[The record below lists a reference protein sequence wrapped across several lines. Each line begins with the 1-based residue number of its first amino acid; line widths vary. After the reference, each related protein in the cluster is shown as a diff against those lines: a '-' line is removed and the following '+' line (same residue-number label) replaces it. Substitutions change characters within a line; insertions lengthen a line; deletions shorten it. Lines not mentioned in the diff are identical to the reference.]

1 MSERLA
7 RLAESHG
14 IEIAYISEL
23 GERQRIDDT
32 AIRALLTALG
42 VDPDSGEEG
51 TFASAQHKPS
61 LTCALPPAIAAGRS
75 WGVACQLYGLR
86 SDRNLGIGDFE
97 DLARLAA
104 IAAAE
109 GASFVGVN
117 PIHALFLSDPGRY
130 SPYSPS
136 SRRFLNPFYIA
147 IDRLEG
153 GPEAVE
159 ALRAREPGLFAGL
172 DGDLVDYHKA
182 GRLKRALLEAV
193 FAGRI
198 ADIRDEQAFER
209 FREAGGDSLAGFALF
224 EAISQ
229 RQVEGGSHAG
239 WHSWPEDL
247 QDRFSDAVT
256 RFGEAN
262 ADLVLFHTWLQFEA
276 EEQLADAQARA
287 RGAGMHIGL
296 YLDLAVGVA
305 PDGAET
311 WMDPSLTVGNAR
323 VGSPPDM
330 FNSQGQD
337 WGLAPL
343 SPKALADRD
352 YRPMR
357 EAFEALTRHA
367 GAVRIDHAMGLARL
381 WWIPDGASS
390 AGGGYVRYPLG
401 AMIDSVAA
409 ASQANHCLVVGE
421 DLGTVPAGF
430 RGVMEEAQVLSYRVL
445 YFERHG
451 ETAFLPPEAYPHLGL
466 ACISTHDLATL
477 AGWWRGLDVKLREEV
492 GTQDAAATQRDLRQ
506 RGRDRL
512 ALILALVDAKLLPAG
527 MEDFSTG
534 EAALPETLPDALAVA
549 LHRFIARTPA
559 LLVTVQLDDMLGSE
573 RQSNLPGTTDQ
584 YPNWR
589 IRSPTTLENLAA
601 DERFRRLATA
611 MREERPAAS

>member
-1 MSERLA
+1 MA

-14 IEIAYISEL
+14 IEIAYVSEL
-23 GERQRIDDT
+23 GERQRIDDD
-32 AIRALLTALG
+32 AIRGLLEALG
-42 VDPDSGEEG
+42 VDPETGEEG
-51 TFASAQHKPS
+51 TFASAQHRPS
-61 LTCALPPAIAAGRS
+61 LTCALPRVVADGRK

-86 SDRNLGIGDFE
+86 SERSLGIGDFE
-97 DLARLAA
+97 DLARLAT

-136 SRRFLNPFYIA
+136 TRRFLSPFYIA
-147 IDRLEG
+147 VDRLEG
-153 GPEAVE
+153 GAEAIA
-159 ALRAREPGLFAGL
+159 ALRSQKPDLFAGL
-172 DGDLVDYHKA
+172 DEDLLDYGAA
-182 GRLKRALLEAV
+182 GGLKRTLLKAV
-193 FAGRI
+193 FAARI
-198 ADIRDEQAFER
+198 EEIRDEQAFER
-209 FREAGGDSLAGFALF
+209 FREAGGEALAGFALF
-224 EAISQ
+224 EAISE
-229 RQVEGGSHAG
+229 RQVAAGSYAG
-239 WHSWPEDL
+239 WHSWPEGMK
-247 QDRFSDAVT
+247 DRASTEVA
-256 RFGEAN
+256 RFREEN

-287 RGAGMHIGL
+287 RSAGMTIGL

-311 WMDPSLTVGNAR
+311 WMDPSLTVASAR

-381 WWIPDGASS
+381 WWIPDGVSS

-409 ASQANHCLVVGE
+409 ASQANDCLVVGE

-430 RGVMEEAQVLSYRVL
+430 RGVMEETQVLSYRVL

-451 ETAFLPPEAYPHLGL
+451 DIDFLPPEAYPPLAL

-477 AGWWRGLDVKLREEV
+477 AGWWRGLDIRLREEV
-492 GTQDAAATQRDLRQ
+492 GTQDAAATRRDLGQ
-506 RGRDRL
+506 RERDRL
-512 ALILALVDAKLLPAG
+512 ALVIALADARLLPSG
-527 MEDFSTG
+527 MDDLASG
-534 EAALPETLPDALAVA
+534 EAGLPETLPDSLAIA
-549 LHRFIARTPA
+549 LHRFIARTPS
-559 LLVTVQLDDMLGSE
+559 LLVAVQLDDMLGSE
-573 RQSNLPGTTDQ
+573 KQSNLPGTTDQ

-589 IRSPTTLENLAA
+589 IRSSTSIEDIAA
-601 DERFRRLATA
+601 DERFRRLAAA
-611 MREERPAAS
+611 MREERPSAT

>member
-1 MSERLA
+1 MSADLA

-23 GERQRIDDT
+23 GERQRIDDA
-32 AIRALLTALG
+32 AIRGLLAALG
-42 VDPDSGEEG
+42 VDPEAGEEG
-51 TFASAQHKPS
+51 SFEAAQHKPR
-61 LTCALPPAIAAGRS
+61 LTCALPEAVADGRA

-86 SDRNLGIGDFE
+86 SERNLGIGDFE

-104 IAAAE
+104 IAAGE

-117 PIHALFLSDPGRY
+117 PIHALFLSDAGRY

-153 GPEAVE
+153 GPAALA
-159 ALRAREPGLFAGL
+159 ALRAEQPELFAGL
-172 DGDLVDYHKA
+172 DDDLVDYDAA
-182 GRLKRALLEAV
+182 GRLKRALLAAV
-193 FAGRI
+193 FAQRI
-198 ADIRDEQAFER
+198 DEIRDDQAFER
-209 FREAGGDSLAGFALF
+209 FREAGGESLAGFALF

-229 RQVEGGSHAG
+229 RQVEAGSYAG
-239 WHSWPEDL
+239 WHAWPAGL
-247 QDRFSDAVT
+247 QDRSSAETT
-256 RFGEAN
+256 RFGAAE

-276 EEQLADAQARA
+276 EEQLAEAQARA
-287 RGAGMHIGL
+287 RGAGMTIGL

-352 YRPMR
+352 YKPMR
-357 EAFEALTRHA
+357 DAFGALTRHA

-381 WWIPDGASS
+381 WWIPDGVAS
-390 AGGGYVRYPLG
+390 AGGGYVRYALG
-401 AMIDSVAA
+401 AMVDSVAA
-409 ASQANHCLVVGE
+409 ASQANNCLVVGE
-421 DLGTVPAGF
+421 DLGTVPPGF
-430 RGVMEEAQVLSYRVL
+430 RAVMEESQILSYRVL

-451 ETAFLPPEAYPHLGL
+451 ETQFLPPEAYPRLGL

-492 GTQDAAATQRDLRQ
+492 GTQDAAATKRDLGQ
-506 RGRDRL
+506 RERDRL
-512 ALILALVDAKLLPAG
+512 ALILALVEERLLPEG
-527 MEDFSTG
+527 MDDLASG
-534 EAALPETLPDALAVA
+534 EAELPETLPEALSVA
-549 LHRFIARTPA
+549 LHRFVARTPS

-589 IRSPTTLENLAA
+589 IRSPVMIEELAA
-601 DERFRRLATA
+601 DARFRRLAAA
-611 MREERPAAS
+611 MREERPSAS

>member
-23 GERQRIDDT
+23 GVRQRIDDA
-32 AIRALLTALG
+32 AIRGLLTALG
-42 VDPDSGEEG
+42 VDPDSGDEG
-51 TFASAQHKPS
+51 TFESAQHRPS
-61 LTCALPPAIAAGRS
+61 LTCALPEAVAGSRR

-86 SDRNLGIGDFE
+86 SERNLGIGDFE
-97 DLARLAA
+97 DLARLAT
-104 IAAAE
+104 IAAGE

-117 PIHALFLSDPGRY
+117 PIHALFLSDAGRF

-153 GPEAVE
+153 GSAAVDT
-159 ALRAREPGLFAGL
+159 LRAREPGLFAGL
-172 DGDLVDYHKA
+172 DGDLVDYGAA
-182 GRLKRALLEAV
+182 GRLKRTLLKTI
-193 FAGRI
+193 FAARV
-198 ADIRDEQAFER
+198 DEIRDEQAFER
-209 FREAGGDSLAGFALF
+209 FREAGGESLAGFALF
-224 EAISQ
+224 EAISEQ
-229 RQVEGGSHAG
+229 QVETGSYAG
-239 WHSWPEDL
+239 WHAWPAGL
-247 QDRFSDAVT
+247 QDRSSADVE
-256 RFGEAN
+256 RFGDEH

-287 RGAGMHIGL
+287 RGAGMTIGL

-311 WMDPSLTVGNAR
+311 WIDPSLTVGDAR

-352 YRPMR
+352 YKPLR

-381 WWIPDGASS
+381 WWIPHGVSS

-409 ASQANHCLVVGE
+409 ASRENDCLVVGE

-430 RGVMEEAQVLSYRVL
+430 RAVMEEAQVLSYRVL

-451 ETAFLPPEAYPHLGL
+451 ETQFLPPEAYPHLGL

-477 AGWWRGLDVKLREEV
+477 AGWWQGLDVKLREEV
-492 GTQDAAATQRDLRQ
+492 GTQDATATERDLVQ
-506 RGRDRL
+506 RERDRL
-512 ALILALVDAKLLPAG
+512 ALILALAEARLLPPG
-527 MEDFSTG
+527 MDDVATG
-534 EAALPETLPDALAVA
+534 EAELPETLPDSLAIA

-589 IRSPTTLENLAA
+589 IRSPTSLEDLAA
-601 DERFRRLATA
+601 DERFRRLAAA
-611 MREERPAAS
+611 MREERPSAP

>member
-1 MSERLA
+1 M
-7 RLAESHG
+7 AESHG

-23 GERQRIDDT
+23 GERQRIDDD
-32 AIRALLTALG
+32 AIRGLLAALG
-42 VDPDSGEEG
+42 VDPETGEEG
-51 TFASAQHKPS
+51 SFESAQHKPS
-61 LTCALPPAIAAGRS
+61 LTCALPQAVADGRR

-86 SDRNLGIGDFE
+86 SERNRGIGDFE
-97 DLARLAA
+97 DLARLAT
-104 IAAAE
+104 IAAGA
-109 GASFVGVN
+109 GASFIGVN
-117 PIHALFLSDPGRY
+117 PIHALFLSDAGRY

-147 IDRLEG
+147 IDRLDG
-153 GPEAVE
+153 GAAAVD
-159 ALRAREPGLFAGL
+159 ALSAEEPDLFAGL
-172 DGDLVDYHKA
+172 DGDLVDYDAA
-182 GRLKRALLEAV
+182 GRLKRRLLKAV
-193 FAGRI
+193 FTAR
-198 ADIRDEQAFER
+198 ADEIRDEQAFER
-209 FREAGGDSLAGFALF
+209 FREAGGESLAGFALF
-224 EAISQ
+224 EAISE
-229 RQVEGGSHAG
+229 RQVETGSYAG
-239 WHSWPEDL
+239 WHSWPEAL
-247 QDRFSDAVT
+247 KDRASADVV
-256 RFGEAN
+256 RFGEEN

-276 EEQLADAQARA
+276 EEQLAEAQARA
-287 RGAGMHIGL
+287 RGAGMTIGL

-352 YRPMR
+352 YKPMR

-381 WWIPDGASS
+381 WWIPDGVSS

-409 ASQANHCLVVGE
+409 ASQANDCLVVGE

-430 RGVMEEAQVLSYRVL
+430 RSVMEEAQVLSYRVL

-451 ETAFLPPEAYPHLGL
+451 ETQFLPPEAYPHLGL

-492 GTQDAAATQRDLRQ
+492 GTQDAAATKRDLGQ
-506 RGRDRL
+506 RERDRL
-512 ALILALVDAKLLPAG
+512 ALILALVEARLLPDG
-527 MEDFSTG
+527 MDDLASG
-534 EAALPETLPDALAVA
+534 EAALPDTLPDSLAIA

-589 IRSPTTLENLAA
+589 IRSPTSLDDLAA
-601 DERFRRLATA
+601 DERFRRLAAA
-611 MREERPAAS
+611 MREERPSAT

>member
-1 MSERLA
+1 VSERLA

-14 IEIAYISEL
+14 IEISYISEL
-23 GERQRIDDT
+23 GERQHIEDA
-32 AIRALLTALG
+32 AIRGLLVALG
-42 VDPDSGEEG
+42 EDPDSDQEGEFE
-51 TFASAQHKPS
+51 AAQHRPT
-61 LTCALPPAIAAGRS
+61 LTCALPEAVAGGRA

-86 SDRNLGIGDFE
+86 SERNLGIGDFE
-97 DLARLAA
+97 DLARLAE
-104 IAAAE
+104 IAGGE
-109 GASFVGVN
+109 GAAFVGVN
-117 PIHALFLSDPGRY
+117 PIHALFLSEAGRY

-153 GPEAVE
+153 GPA
-159 ALRAREPGLFAGL
+159 AIATLREKKPELFDGL
-172 DGDLVDYHKA
+172 DGDLVDYGAA

-193 FAGRI
+193 FARRVEEI
-198 ADIRDEQAFER
+198 ADDQAFER
-209 FREAGGDSLAGFALF
+209 FREAGGDALAGFALF

-239 WHSWPEDL
+239 WHGWPAEL
-247 QDRFSDAVT
+247 QDRFGAEVA
-256 RFGEAN
+256 RFGEEN
-262 ADLVLFHTWLQFEA
+262 SDLVLFHAWLQFEA
-276 EEQLADAQARA
+276 EEQLAEAQARA
-287 RGAGMHIGL
+287 RGAGMRIGL

-311 WMDPSLTVGNAR
+311 WMDPSLTVRGAR

-352 YRPMR
+352 YKPMR
-357 EAFEALTRHA
+357 DAFGALTRHA

-381 WWIPDGASS
+381 WWIPEGVSS
-390 AGGGYVRYPLG
+390 SSGGYVRYALG
-401 AMIDSVAA
+401 AMVDSVAA
-409 ASQANHCLVVGE
+409 ASQENHCLVVGE
-421 DLGTVPAGF
+421 DLGTVPPGF
-430 RGVMEEAQVLSYRVL
+430 RSVMEEAQILSYRVL

-451 ETAFLPPEAYPHLGL
+451 ETRFLPPDAYPRLGL

-477 AGWWRGLDVKLREEV
+477 AGWWRGLDVRLREEV
-492 GTQDAAATQRDLRQ
+492 GTQDAEATQRDLGQ
-506 RGRDRL
+506 RKRDRL
-512 ALILALVDAKLLPAG
+512 ALILALVEEKLLPEGLEHLA
-527 MEDFSTG
+527 TG
-534 EAALPETLPDALAVA
+534 DTDMPETLPEALSVA

-559 LLVTVQLDDMLGSE
+559 LLVTIQLDDMLGSE

-589 IRSPTTLENLAA
+589 IRSPAAIEELAA
-601 DERFRRLATA
+601 HGRFRRLAAA
-611 MREERPAAS
+611 MREERPAAP